1 MEEGVISCP
10 YVVKRYIN
18 EEYVAEAEMRMHKIE
33 NTTVLETIGNTVA
46 KNNVRY
52 NETAGWGPRF
62 FKVVKLNG

>member
-18 EEYVAEAEMRMHKIE
+18 EEYVAEAEIHMHKIE
-33 NTTVLETIGNTVA
+33 NTTVLETIGNAVA

-52 NETAGWGPRF
+52 NETAG
-62 FKVVKLNG
+62 

>member
-18 EEYVAEAEMRMHKIE
+18 EVYVAEAEMHMHKIE
-33 NTTVLETIGNTVA
+33 NTTVLETIGNAVA

-52 NETAGWGPRF
+52 NETAG
-62 FKVVKLNG
+62 